1 MARSTSSCPV
11 EHASLHMLRNA
22 AVATLLA
29 VAWIA
34 LLLGAS
40 QLLKQFAGSSPGQ
53 LTMAVR
59 GTAQPTAAHVP
70 HNDPTERLRGQIVGT
85 WRDHYQGERTMTVRD
100 DGTATMVVVFRGM
113 KARLFT
119 PRLELEMAW
128 SVRNGHMT
136 RRTTGGTPPDKVDF
150 VNRYAGRQV
159 SEKILKLTSRQLILL
174 DQDGSTRYNWQRLA
188 VR

>member
-1 MARSTSSCPV
+1 MARSTSNCPV
-11 EHASLHMLRNA
+11 EHPSLHTLRNA
-22 AVATLLA
+22 VVATLLA

-40 QLLKQFAGSSPGQ
+40 LLLEKFACSAPGQ
-53 LTMAVR
+53 LTMAVP
-59 GTAQPTAAHVP
+59 GTAKPAAA
-70 HNDPTERLRGQIVGT
+70 DRRSDRDQQLRGQIVGT
-85 WRDHYQGERTMTVRD
+85 WRDHHQGERTMTVRD

-128 SVRNGHMT
+128 SVRDDHMI
-136 RRTTGGTPPDKVDF
+136 RRTTGGTPPDKVEF

-159 SEKILKLTSRQLILL
+159 SEKVLKLTGRQLVLL
-174 DQDGSTRYNWQRLA
+174 DQDGSTRYNWRRLVA
-188 VR
+188 R